1 MANMYASIDLYNK
14 FSNLRQPVSR
24 LRLYNKYGLTDYE
37 TDSTTYTKM
46 YSIEP
51 ANWLNEISSSR
62 VEAVFYD
69 STTDKYHLRPGVLA
83 PTQGGSGG
91 WFTLDGLAST
101 VYSVNNVYDR
111 LSPTNNEITI
121 YKIADASAVPALSFT
136 DPGDNVVKYLIKPDC
151 INVTKCGW
159 YTELELSDL
168 GFSLT
173 QPIIPKEFGG
183 SFADNSSIALTLDLV
198 GDTLLKNHLLRR
210 PSIVPFNGELVV
222 GGNIKTSPVPSEEGD
237 YGYMDDQHDFN
248 MSYIETGYVG
258 KPTVFYSSTLT
269 EQVGVWGTIPMSYE
283 TRAYLRSAAYQGN
296 NMNLSANST
305 NHLYGQGE
313 STGLPAESGKTYTL
327 TGAYRN
333 NDASVSITG
342 CSLTIISNQVR
353 LVWGATAAQ
362 VCYVTIEVS

>member
-14 FSNLRQPVSR
+14 FSNLRQPVNR

-69 STTDKYHLRPGVLA
+69 STTNKYHLRPGVLA

-151 INVTKCGW
+151 ISVTKCGW

-198 GDTLLKNHLLRR
+198 GDTLLKNHLLRK
-210 PSIVPFNGELVV
+210 PSINPFSGELVI
-222 GGNIKTSPVPSEEGD
+222 GGNLKKTIPPSEEGD
-237 YGYMDDQHDFN
+237 YGYMDLNRDFN
-248 MSYIETGYVG
+248 MSDIEIGYVG
-258 KPTVFYSSTLT
+258 KPTVFYSSTLS
-269 EQVGVWGTIPMSYE
+269 EQTGTWGTIQL
-283 TRAYLRSAAYQGN
+283 TREIKGYLRGAAYQTSN
-296 NMNLSANST
+296 KSLSANSS
-305 NHLYGQGE
+305 NYLYPEGE
-313 STGLPAESGKTYTL
+313 SSFLAGDSSKTYTL
-327 TGAYRN
+327 TGAYTN
-333 NDASVSITG
+333 NGTSVSITG
-342 CSLTIISNQVR
+342 CSVAVTSDNLK
-353 LVWGATAAQ
+353 LEWGSTAAN
-362 VCYVTIEVS
+362 VCYVTIEES